1 MIHRAQSCT
10 RHSRRGT
17 ALVAALQFLAVLSLM
32 VAGSLFVVRGS
43 RRASDLLLHDARLT
57 GAADAVLARELARW
71 DGARRARQRVGSRD
85 PGAVSGEIGAAL
97 HTTVA
102 IVRLSRR
109 LFRIAAEV
117 SLGDAGEERRRVA
130 LLVRLHGAPPRSEG
144 AAIVSRGDVAID
156 GSARVLGDTS
166 GCATSDSASPRV
178 IVGTSATVAL
188 NDPRAP
194 DDTVGWVRAGWAAD
208 IGEYAPF
215 GNGSWSDAVK
225 HADRS
230 FGASET
236 VTLEQAP
243 NQRVA
248 HASGDLTV
256 EGGAWRGVLLVEG
269 RLRVTGA
276 AYFEGIVIARGG
288 IELDADGVEVNGA
301 LMSAADASGV
311 SPTSVVIRRTVTV
324 RASSCAVE
332 YAFAAAARVRRVSGN
347 AWSEMLGAM

>member
-1 MIHRAQSCT
+1 MIRRAHACARQP
-10 RHSRRGT
+10 RRGT
-17 ALVAALQFLAVLSLM
+17 ALVAALQFLAVLALM
-32 VAGSLFVVRGS
+32 VSGSLFVVRGS

-57 GAADAVLARELARW
+57 GLADAALARELAMW
-71 DGARRARQRVGSRD
+71 DGTRRARQPVGARD
-85 PGAVSGEIGAAL
+85 PGSVAAEAGAAL
-97 HTTVA
+97 RTTVA

-130 LLVRLHGAPPRSEG
+130 LLVRLHGAPPRGEG
-144 AAIVSRGDVAID
+144 AAIVSRGNVAID
-156 GSARVLGDTS
+156 GTVRVLGDTS
-166 GCATSDSASPRV
+166 TCAPSDSAAPLV
-178 IVGTSATVAL
+178 VVGAAAAVAV

-194 DDTVGWVRAGWAAD
+194 DDTVRWVRASWADD
-208 IGEYAPF
+208 IGQYAPF
-215 GNGSWSDAVK
+215 GNGSWSEAMMR
-225 HADRS
+225 ADRS
-230 FGASET
+230 FGAGET
-236 VTLEQAP
+236 VTLEQDP

-248 HASGDLTV
+248 HALGDLTV

-276 AYFEGIVIARGG
+276 AYLHGIVIARGG
-288 IELDADGVEVNGA
+288 IALDADGVEVDGV

-332 YAFAAAARVRRVSGN
+332 YAFAASARVRRVSEH